1 VLAEAAGM
9 TTAAR
14 GYWVTA
20 PACGELRATTLATPG
35 EGDVVLRALRTG
47 ISPGTERLVGL
58 GRVPPAHDATMAVP
72 GMQGSFALPILY
84 GYSSAGEVA
93 TGPHTGRRAFT
104 MHPHTTL
111 AVVAAAACV
120 WLPDDVPAARA
131 TLFANLETAWNGV
144 ADADVLAGEASLVVG
159 AGAVG
164 LLTAFVLAAVRGA
177 PTPIVDADPE
187 RRRFA
192 QHLPWIARALA
203 PDDVGRGAFACV
215 LHASGTGAGLQL
227 AIDALGFE
235 GRVIDLSWYGD
246 QLVTLRLGDSFHRQ
260 RQVLRSSQVGTIA
273 PRHRAAGRAAR
284 TAAVL
289 ELLRDPRLDTLLGE
303 PVPFTALPQFFAKLY
318 RGEATP
324 PCPVVGYE

>member
-1 VLAEAAGM
+1 M
-9 TTAAR
+9 TPAR

-20 PACGELRATTLATPG
+20 PGRGELRATTLRTPG
-35 EGDVVLRALRTG
+35 DGDVVLRALRTG

-58 GRVPPAHDATMAVP
+58 GSVSPAHDATMAVP
-72 GMQGSFALPILY
+72 GMQGSFALPSLY
-84 GYSSAGEVA
+84 GYSFVGEVVG
-93 TGPHTGRRAFT
+93 GPDAGRRAFT
-104 MHPHTTL
+104 MYPHTTQ
-111 AVVAAAACV
+111 AVAAATACV

-144 ADADVLAGEASLVVG
+144 ADAEVLAAEKGLIVG
-159 AGAVG
+159 SGAVG
-164 LLTAFVLAAVRGA
+164 LLTAFALAAAHGE
-177 PTPIVDADPE
+177 PTVIVDSDPE

-192 QHLPWIARALA
+192 KRLPWIRAALA
-203 PDDVGRGAFACV
+203 PDDVARGAFACA

-227 AIDALGFE
+227 AIDAIGFE

-246 QLVTLRLGDSFHRQ
+246 QPVTLRLGDGFHRQ
-260 RQVLRSSQVGTIA
+260 RQVLRSSQVATVA
-273 PRHRAAGRAAR
+273 PRHRAAGHAAR

-289 ELLRDPRLDTLLGE
+289 ALLRDARLDALLGE
-303 PVPFTALPQFFAKLY
+303 PVPFPALPEFFARLY